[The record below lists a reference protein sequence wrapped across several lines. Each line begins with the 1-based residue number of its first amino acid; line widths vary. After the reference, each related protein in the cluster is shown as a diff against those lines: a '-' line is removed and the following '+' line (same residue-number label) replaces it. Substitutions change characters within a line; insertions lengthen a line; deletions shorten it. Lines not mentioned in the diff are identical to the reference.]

1 MIFFRRGARAALP
14 GLALAAAAACAP
26 AVPTAPPP
34 PLTRVAP
41 AEAAAALAEAEAS
54 IRTLRGLADVRLERA
69 DANQRLREAAVLALP
84 GKLRLET
91 LAFGGATVLI
101 LATDGERL
109 AIYSLATQEFHHG
122 RASARA
128 LAGLTGVAVD
138 PRHLVRLMAGLPP
151 LAFPAADPRSRLEP
165 EGDGF
170 AAESVEGAFQ
180 QRLRLDAGGGVVGGE
195 LRTAAGLVFTFVFED
210 PRQVGPRVFPFRLRL
225 EQPGGGRVDLT
236 YRSVELNLPVDD
248 AVFSLPLPPGEVRV
262 VDLDAV
268 PPR

>member
-14 GLALAAAAACAP
+14 GLALAAATACAP
-26 AVPTAPPP
+26 AVPSAPP
-34 PLTRVAP
+34 PLTRVTP
-41 AEAAAALAEAEAS
+41 AEAAAALAEAEGS

-69 DANQRLREAAVLALP
+69 ETNQRFREAAVLALP

-91 LAFGGATVLI
+91 LQFGGATALI

-138 PRHLVRLMAGLPP
+138 PGHLVRLMAGLPP
-151 LAFPAADPRSRLEP
+151 LAFQAADPRSRLEP

-170 AAESVEGAFQ
+170 VAESVDGAFL

-195 LRTAAGLVFTFVFED
+195 LRTAAGPAFIFAFED
-210 PRQVGPRVFPFRLRL
+210 PRQVGSRAFPFRLRL

-236 YRSVELNLPVDD
+236 YRNVELNPPVDD
-248 AVFSLPLPPGEVRV
+248 AVFSLPLPPGEVRI
-262 VDLDAV
+262 VDLDAI